1 MRVLKY
7 IQILITQLICIVC
20 FAQTK
25 EIDSL
30 KNVLPLLK
38 DTSRIDCL
46 NELSFQYTRLLNR
59 DSAEYFESAAYKESE
74 KINYVH
80 GIAESLSN
88 QSGIVEYFDNDFIQA
103 ETLARKSLT
112 LFEKMNNNRG
122 IENTIINL
130 WFSLFAQSKYDEAYI
145 IALRRYENSKML
157 NDSSDMID
165 ALQSSGV
172 IFFQKGNYD
181 SAFYFYKQAE
191 NIAIISK
198 NNTLISDLLY
208 SIG

>member
-59 DSAEYFESAAYKESE
+59 DSAEYFEPA
-74 KINYVH
+74 
-80 GIAESLSN
+80 
-88 QSGIVEYFDNDFIQA
+88 
-103 ETLARKSLT
+103 
-112 LFEKMNNNRG
+112 
-122 IENTIINL
+122 
-130 WFSLFAQSKYDEAYI
+130 
-145 IALRRYENSKML
+145 
-157 NDSSDMID
+157 ID
-165 ALQSSGV
+165 
-172 IFFQKGNYD
+172 
-181 SAFYFYKQAE
+181 
-191 NIAIISK
+191 
-198 NNTLISDLLY
+198 
-208 SIG
+208 